1 MDKHVSGKLI
11 KYEKG
16 KGTENIP
23 RELLQDENLS
33 YEAIGLLCQLQSYP
47 SDWDLFKTEL
57 YKRNPKNKR
66 TSVERIWDELVENGY
81 IVQYRIRDGKA
92 YCYQYL
98 FSVTKFTEE
107 NLREIGAIMSDA
119 GYSFY
124 LNDKQKGRINGVDN
138 VEKWDVENQQSNE
151 NADATGFE
159 KNGML
164 ILNSSKPTPIIKR
177 TIKDFDDDED
187 IIKLK
192 AFAEV
197 PELKMVLR
205 LLVDS
210 KVSLHDSVKIA
221 EELSIDRSLLNPEMI
236 VEQLKWCSYKAKYEG
251 ISDFAKYYING
262 LRTKISNAGVSPK
275 NSGDEF
281 IKDFAV
287 KILGGMG
294 GLDMDVPMFNWLD

>member
-57 YKRNPKNKR
+57 YKRNHKNKR

-98 FSVTKFTEE
+98 FSVNKFTEE
-107 NLREIGAIMSDA
+107 NLKEIGAVMSDA

-124 LNDKQKGRINGVDN
+124 LNDKQRDKINGTDN
-138 VEKWDVENQQSNE
+138 GEKWGVENQQSNE

-159 KNGML
+159 K
-164 ILNSSKPTPIIKR
+164 KWDV
-177 TIKDFDDDED
+177 DF
-187 IIKLK
+187 
-192 AFAEV
+192 
-197 PELKMVLR
+197 
-205 LLVDS
+205 
-210 KVSLHDSVKIA
+210 
-221 EELSIDRSLLNPEMI
+221 
-236 VEQLKWCSYKAKYEG
+236 EQFKTNT
-251 ISDFAKYYING
+251 YY
-262 LRTKISNAGVSPK
+262 
-275 NSGDEF
+275 
-281 IKDFAV
+281 
-287 KILGGMG
+287 
-294 GLDMDVPMFNWLD
+294 